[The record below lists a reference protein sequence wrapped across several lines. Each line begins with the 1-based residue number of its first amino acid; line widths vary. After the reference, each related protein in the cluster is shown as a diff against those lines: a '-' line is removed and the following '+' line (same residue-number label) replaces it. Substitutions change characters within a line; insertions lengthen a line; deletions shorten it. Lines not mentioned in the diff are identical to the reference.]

1 MKIILVEDDFQ
12 QSQSVAD
19 VLARSFSDAKIVQ
32 IATEQDF
39 MAALPEWQVNPPDLF
54 IFDLMLPWA
63 FVGDAEVIAKPEGDF
78 RTAGVRCAKAALV
91 ETGTKNVPMIIHS
104 IVTADVIRDALG
116 VSPSNLAIMSKDSSI
131 SNLVLMVRSLIQA
144 TSSGALRSFGKDIFV
159 VHGHDDEAKETVAR
173 FIEKLG
179 GRAVILHEQP
189 NAGRTI
195 IEKFEHHSNVAFA
208 IVLLTPDDVGGKSA
222 KTLKQRA
229 RQNVVFELGFFF
241 AKLGRN
247 KVCALHKEDVE
258 IPSDIQG
265 VIYTPMDKAG
275 AWRIALMREL
285 KAAGIPLDY
294 DKAI

>member
-1 MKIILVEDDFQ
+1 MNIVLLEDDGEQ
-12 QSQSVAD
+12 A
-19 VLARSFSDAKIVQ
+19 AQ
-32 IATEQDF
+32 IAESLKSVFASSDIQTVTTESQFEDL
-39 MAALPEWQVNPPDLF
+39 LPQFSRNPPDLF
-54 IFDLMLPWA
+54 IFDMMLKWA
-63 FVGDAEVIAKPEGDF
+63 LPESLDPKRPPRGHQKF
-78 RTAGVRCAKAALV
+78 AGIRCAKQTLTNVATSTTPIILYSALSASEV
-91 ETGTKNVPMIIHS
+91 RAEMGVIPPHVALLEKGESLVNLSLMIKS
-104 IVTADVIRDALG
+104 IVAYGNTKHGAPA
-116 VSPSNLAIMSKDSSI
+116 
-131 SNLVLMVRSLIQA
+131 A
-144 TSSGALRSFGKDIFV
+144 TDIFI

-195 IEKFEHHSNVAFA
+195 IEKFEHHANVAFA
-208 IVLLTPDDVGGKSA
+208 IVLLTPDDVGGKTA

-275 AWRIALMREL
+275 AWRTALAREL
-285 KAAGIPLDY
+285 REAGIPLDY
-294 DKAI
+294 TKVI